1 MTRSAIILLVFI
13 SLAFVSSDEIL
24 TEDGVM
30 VLTNDNFKGAIESNE
45 FILVEFY
52 APWCGHCKKLAPE
65 YARAAEILA
74 EKDSKIK
81 LAKVDAQANRKLGDQ
96 FKVQGY
102 PTLKYFRQGIAI
114 EYKGGRQHESIVE
127 WVEKRAEPPAVPLTT
142 VEATEKFINDKCQ
155 SVTDIFIFFLKA
167 SLNG

>member
-1 MTRSAIILLVFI
+1 MISAMILLLFI

-52 APWCGHCKKLAPE
+52 APWCGHCKKLTPE

-127 WVEKRAEPPAVPLTT
+127 WVEKRAQPPAAPLTT
-142 VEATEKFINDKCQ
+142 VEDAEKFITIMM
-155 SVTDIFIFFLKA
+155 S
-167 SLNG
+167 